1 MESGID
7 ISKLLMLFIPIVL
20 LELGIRIF
28 ALVHML
34 KNENLRGNRIM
45 WLFLILLLRLD
56 RILHLRN
63 RQEQRGCLNP
73 P

>member
-45 WLFLILLLRLD
+45 WLFLILLVSFFGWIAYFIFGTD
-56 RILHLRN
+56 RSN
-63 RQEQRGCLNP
+63 ADA
-73 P
+73 